1 MTEYRRNVF
10 YAEPDETVPAR
21 GCVIGAILGA
31 AFWLTAFLAYEL
43 VEHWSSVVY
52 WVWRIL

>member
-43 VEHWSSVVY
+43 VKHWSSVVY
-52 WVWRIL
+52 WAWRIL